1 MGSLSLTTPGQKGLA
16 KNEIIIPSP
25 SYSIRNNCSLGRWM
39 KSDGETEI
47 GAELTFSLL
56 HCENMY
62 GDLGKAK
69 STYWLQ
75 VWGVSEQILEGRVAF
90 CTYVKGR
97 SLNLLSTSILEA
109 VLNETN
115 VGELLLKSTF
125 QKQQNE
131 YGVHYIVKFE
141 QLPIEK
147 TDPNIKKIQSLMVKK
162 PIFLDTNIP
171 ETLFRTEDMTP
182 DESMEKLERIR
193 ATIKANKN

>member
-1 MGSLSLTTPGQKGLA
+1 
-16 KNEIIIPSP
+16 
-25 SYSIRNNCSLGRWM
+25 M

-75 VWGVSEQILEGRVAF
+75 VWGVSDQILEGRVAF